1 MKGKIVLLSCL
12 FLVLLSTSVLADPQG
27 KGFYL
32 SGTAGAVWLSDAD
45 YEEAGDSSEVEYDP
59 GFLLGAAAGYDF
71 GMLRTEAEFAYRQN
85 SFDKWKDIT
94 VGGVNYGDFSA
105 SGDVTTLSY
114 LLNGYIDFENKSSIT
129 PYIGGG
135 LGFANVDADDLTIAG
150 VKLSD
155 EDDTVFAY
163 QAAAGIGYDIN
174 KKLTMDI
181 GYRYFATSD
190 PDFDGTDAEYDSHNV
205 SFTVRYK
212 LW

>member
-1 MKGKIVLLSCL
+1 MALQFGHISL
-12 FLVLLSTSVLADPQG
+12 FLALLSTTVFADPQG

-32 SGTAGAVWLSDAD
+32 SGTAGAAWLSDAD
-45 YEEAGDSSEVEYDP
+45 YDEAGISIDAEYDT

-71 GMLRTEAEFAYRQN
+71 GMLRTEAEFGYRQN
-85 SFDKWKDIT
+85 SFDKWKDAT
-94 VGGVNYGDFSA
+94 VGGFNLGDFSA
-105 SGDVTTLSY
+105 SGDITTLSY
-114 LLNGYIDFENKSSIT
+114 LLNGYIDFENKTSVT

-135 LGFANVDADDLTIAG
+135 LGFANVDVEDVTFQGTELG
-150 VKLSD
+150 D

-163 QAAAGIGYDIN
+163 QAAAGFGYDIN
-174 KKLTMDI
+174 KNLTLDV